1 MGFICDFANPD
12 YTLKPNEHR
21 EALVASMIAVG
32 WSLNPSSVSLDVKFV
47 KQGPCLV
54 SISRQQTQ
62 NLCHVFNTFTSTHI
76 QQYMTLC
83 N

>member
-1 MGFICDFANPD
+1 MGFICGFVNPD

-47 KQGPCLV
+47 KQV
-54 SISRQQTQ
+54 SFFTLENDGRCHSKRRDLIKISYL
-62 NLCHVFNTFTSTHI
+62 N
-76 QQYMTLC
+76 
-83 N
+83 